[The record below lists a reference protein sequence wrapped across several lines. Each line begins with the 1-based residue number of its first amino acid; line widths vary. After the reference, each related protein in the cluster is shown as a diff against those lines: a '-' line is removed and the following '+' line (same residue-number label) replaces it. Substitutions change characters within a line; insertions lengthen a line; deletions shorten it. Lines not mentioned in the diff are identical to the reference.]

1 MLTISYYLNKP
12 METFLGKEKNKIEKL
27 SYRLGTFQVLS
38 TFEVDMPDIGYGLL
52 YQQDKLFVLHNGN

>member
-1 MLTISYYLNKP
+1 
-12 METFLGKEKNKIEKL
+12 MENLLGKLENEIEKF

-38 TFEVDMPDIGYGLL
+38 TFAVDMPDIGYGLL

>member
-1 MLTISYYLNKP
+1 MLTISNHLSKI
-12 METFLGKEKNKIEKL
+12 MENLLGKLENEIEKF

-38 TFEVDMPDIGYGLL
+38 TFAVDMPDIGYGLL